1 MKVVFRLEKIHES
14 CEEYIMK
21 NKTCKN
27 PIVFLFEFFEDPG

>member
-1 MKVVFRLEKIHES
+1 MKVVKNI
-14 CEEYIMK
+14 IMK